1 MKHRETGSLIE
12 NNKTH
17 RTWSLIGYQRH
28 KLNMKKP
35 RQDDGAS
42 CIWQKNIR
50 KTVAANPEIFAE
62 HRYQIVHKHVT
73 PSYVSFT
80 QPILRTYRLPFKTL
94 LTACSEMSDL
104 KYLMRLFSNIGDLQ
118 MNSPP
123 HSAAFR
129 TILSR

>member
-42 CIWQKNIR
+42 CILGRKISKRLSLLIQK
-50 KTVAANPEIFAE
+50 
-62 HRYQIVHKHVT
+62 
-73 PSYVSFT
+73 S
-80 QPILRTYRLPFKTL
+80 LRSIDTKLYTN
-94 LTACSEMSDL
+94 M
-104 KYLMRLFSNIGDLQ
+104 
-118 MNSPP
+118 
-123 HSAAFR
+123 
-129 TILSR
+129 